1 MCPFGNMNEA
11 KYMKAYESGKI
22 GKNGETQ
29 DFELV
34 SGLV

>member
-1 MCPFGNMNEA
+1 MNEA